1 MAEDYENS
9 NSLTSVDRLV
19 GQKENLK
26 LDYIKSYKTGD
37 GQQLDQYILSSVS
50 SILVPTCVD
59 VNSCFEYRFSIKD
72 FNLPSYTGVESM
84 YFENIVVKIQDIFT
98 QITSNDCIKDGL
110 FYFYS
115 PYSAVI
121 AQDEDGIETE
131 MKEFTNVNGQ
141 KTSRPFISTSR
152 VIKRQDSPIYVC
164 TSNLKVEKSLNLTQ
178 DKNSYK
184 VLILNNV
191 YDEDGKFIKKTV
203 TTGVSAT
210 FEQLKQCLEFDTMEE
225 KDKRGVICK
234 DIILCDIL
242 LFMMKSFKLDTEKH
256 FEDLEVNDLKVAE
269 KKRSVPL
276 GWLSTEEKLEKY
288 GKKGYVSDV
297 YSPNPKTASTE
308 VTLPND
314 LYLFVDMQTVCDKV
328 LQIARPKGFVF
339 EDTKGII
346 GGFRAQYA
354 FAQKMASITVHF

>member
-1 MAEDYENS
+1 MADYEKS
-9 NSLTSVDRLV
+9 NSLISVDRLV

-26 LDYIKSYKTGD
+26 LDYIRSYKTGD

-98 QITSNDCIKDGL
+98 QITSSDCIKDGL

-131 MKEFTNVNGQ
+131 MRNFEFNGTTTQ
-141 KTSRPFISTSR
+141 RPFISTNR

-191 YDEDGKFIKKTV
+191 YDEEGNFLKKTI
-203 TTGVSAT
+203 TTSVSAT
-210 FEQLKQCLEFDTMEE
+210 FDQLKQCLEFDSPSIE
-225 KDKRGVICK
+225 KKGVVCK

-242 LFMMKSFKLDTEKH
+242 LFMMKSFNLSAPKT
-256 FEDLEVNDLKVAE
+256 FEQLEANDLQVAE
-269 KKRSVPL
+269 KKRTIPI

-288 GKKGYVSDV
+288 GQKGYVYDK
-297 YSPNPKTASTE
+297 YAANPKTAGE
-308 VTLPND
+308 IVLPND
-314 LYLFVDMQTVCDKV
+314 LYLFVDMQTVCDKA
-328 LQIARPKGFVF
+328 LQVAKPSGFVF
-339 EDTKGII
+339 DDVKCVI

>member
-1 MAEDYENS
+1 MAEDKIAS
-9 NSLTSVDRLV
+9 SSSLASVDRLV

-26 LDYIKSYKTGD
+26 LDYIRSYKTGD

-72 FNLPSYTGVESM
+72 FNLPSYEGIQSL

-98 QITSNDCIKDGL
+98 QITSHDCIKDGL

-115 PYSAVI
+115 PYSAVV

-131 MKEFTNVNGQ
+131 QHDFTFKDKKETRDFVNTN
-141 KTSRPFISTSR
+141 R

-164 TSNLKVEKSLNLTQ
+164 TSNLKVEKSLNLTA

-191 YDEDGKFIKKTV
+191 YDERGIFLRKTI
-203 TTGVSAT
+203 TTGVSVT
-210 FEQLKQCLEFDTMEE
+210 FEQLRQCLEPE
-225 KDKRGVICK
+225 KVDKKGVVCQ

-242 LFMMKSFKLDTEKH
+242 LFMMKSFNISATKY
-256 FEDLEVNDLKVAE
+256 FEDVSEADFQSSR
-269 KKRSVPL
+269 KKTTVPR

-288 GKKGYVSDV
+288 GRKGYISDNYTSNV
-297 YSPNPKTASTE
+297 RTE
-308 VTLPND
+308 TEIALPND
-314 LYLFVDMQTVCDKV
+314 LYLFVDMQTVCDKL
-328 LQIARPKGFVF
+328 LQVAKPKNFVF
-339 EDTKGII
+339 DDKNGVI
-346 GGFRAQYA
+346 GGFHAQYA
-354 FAQKMASITVHF
+354 FAQKMASVTVHF